1 MSKIYIND
9 TGQGFPL
16 VLVHGYLGSSEMWC
30 HQRDY
35 FSKFSR
41 VISPALPG
49 FGESSDAQSLDSINK
64 MAKFVINEID
74 AKRIDKFNK
83 ETLPYRVDNA
93 KELARE
99 LKDESEFI
107 TKLR

>member
-1 MSKIYIND
+1 MHKI
-9 TGQGFPL
+9 Q
-16 VLVHGYLGSSEMWC
+16 EC
-30 HQRDY
+30 
-35 FSKFSR
+35 SR
-41 VISPALPG
+41 KLMAL
-49 FGESSDAQSLDSINK
+49 
-64 MAKFVINEID
+64 ID
-74 AKRIDKFNK
+74 AVERIDKFNK